1 MGLLNACK
9 SYFSVEQ
16 RIFGC
21 VLFKTE
27 PFWMGCRKLSN
38 QGLLWICL
46 TPLYDWCKELAPLSH
61 PIRCKPKANHDLDTR
76 VFLHFGQ
83 FAWFYFEFSNLLIDC
98 LLTLVFGLRYSIE
111 KRSMSQLSSTAI
123 NLYRSDGNNLKLII
137 FSEKIFAH
145 SKTGYLTHSPITNKK
160 KSICYFRVA

>member
-1 MGLLNACK
+1 M
-9 SYFSVEQ
+9 
-16 RIFGC
+16 R
-21 VLFKTE
+21 
-27 PFWMGCRKLSN
+27 CRKLSN

-46 TPLYDWCKELAPLSH
+46 SPLYIWCKELAPLSH

-76 VFLHFGQ
+76 VFPRFGQ

-98 LLTLVFGLRYSIE
+98 CDNFGFRFTTLNRKTLYEPVIIYCYKLI
-111 KRSMSQLSSTAI
+111 SS
-123 NLYRSDGNNLKLII
+123 NGNNLKLII

-145 SKTGYLTHSPITNKK
+145 SKTGYLTHSPISNKK

>member
-1 MGLLNACK
+1 MGSLNACK

-61 PIRCKPKANHDLDTR
+61 PI
-76 VFLHFGQ
+76 F
-83 FAWFYFEFSNLLIDC
+83 WLIVVI
-98 LLTLVFGLRYSIE
+98 TLVFGLRHSIE
-111 KRSMSQLSSTAI
+111 KRSMRQLSSTAR
-123 NLYRSDGNNLKLII
+123 NLHLSDSNNLKLTI